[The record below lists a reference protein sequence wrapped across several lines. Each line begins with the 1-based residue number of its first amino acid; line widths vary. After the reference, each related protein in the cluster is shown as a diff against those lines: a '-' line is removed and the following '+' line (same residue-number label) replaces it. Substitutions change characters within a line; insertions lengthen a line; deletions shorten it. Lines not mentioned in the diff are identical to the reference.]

1 MGWSVYYQISEGE
14 AHILRCV
21 GDDSPLTI
29 PEMIEGCPVTVI
41 GPDCFGSGGGT
52 GEEGLLSVPG
62 HDLPPVS
69 RENGTLRRIS
79 IPDSIRTIGDRAF
92 ARCRE
97 LHRMVLPKSLE
108 KLGVRVFEQCGAL
121 EHMEIP
127 EGITELPEYTFA
139 HCRKL
144 EWVTLPRGLTSI
156 GKYCFYNCVIL
167 TGLDLPDEMKEVGR
181 CLFMNC
187 RNFCWLKG
195 YHTINL
201 GLILGELT
209 GEIDLTVR
217 FPDGEARLYLP
228 DYAYEFEEVVMPRAF
243 NTITYGSGQLYRECF
258 SAKGVDFK
266 LYESYFETALLK
278 DKPAITVRIAWH
290 RLRWPYRLERGR
302 ELYLK
307 HIREQSKELMR
318 QLLEQ
323 EDLEGLDVL
332 LSMLD
337 LTPEEFSALT
347 DQAERAGK
355 VRFVSRL
362 MEAGMGLTGGADKE
376 FDL

>member
-29 PEMIEGCPVTVI
+29 PDTIEGCPVTVI
-41 GPDCFGSGGGT
+41 GPDCFGAGKGSGVSGFFDAENG
-52 GEEGLLSVPG
+52 SI
-62 HDLPPVS
+62 PPVS
-69 RENGTLRRIS
+69 RQNGTLRRLTL
-79 IPDSIRTIGDRAF
+79 PDSVHTVGDRAF
-92 ARCRE
+92 ARCNE
-97 LHRMVLPKSLE
+97 LHRMVLPKGL
-108 KLGVRVFEQCGAL
+108 KRLGVRVFEQCGAL

-127 EGITELPEYTFA
+127 VGITELPEYTFA

-144 EWVTLPRGLTSI
+144 EWVKLPKGLTAI
-156 GKYCFYNCVIL
+156 GRYCFYNCVNL
-167 TGLDLPDEMKEVGR
+167 TGLDLPDEMEQVGS

-187 RNFCWLKG
+187 RKFCWLSA
-195 YHTINL
+195 YCEINL
-201 GLILGELT
+201 GLLLSELT

-290 RLRWPYRLERGR
+290 RLCWPYQLSHGR

-307 HIREQSKELMR
+307 HIRQQSKELMG

-323 EDLEGLDVL
+323 DDLDGLDAL

-337 LTPEEFSALT
+337 FTPEELSALT

-362 MEAGMGLTGGADKE
+362 MEAGMGLAGGADKE